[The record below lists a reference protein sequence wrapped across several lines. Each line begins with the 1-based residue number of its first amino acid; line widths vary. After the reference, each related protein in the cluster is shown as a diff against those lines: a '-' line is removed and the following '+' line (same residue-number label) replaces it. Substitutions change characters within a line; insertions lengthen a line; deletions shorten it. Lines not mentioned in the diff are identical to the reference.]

1 MNQQGGHPSDLQIE
15 RYVAES
21 FGNDPAGQSGEME
34 AHFTECDSCRERRL
48 EAERMQLRIWECPAA
63 KIPHPECPDKKAL
76 EEYAAGLYSP
86 EAASQVRTH
95 AAQCDFCAPLLKEYL
110 EDFSS
115 DLTDETKDFLDRLPA
130 SKPKWRR
137 RFVRKHIVPS
147 PPFFTRLKQILV
159 RVADWLFR
167 SKVIFASG
175 LASIVLAA
183 TVLVSIETVP
193 WAVNK
198 YKLHQAQEL
207 TAAAFKEERPNEL
220 RLPWAPYTKFDP
232 KRSKAPG
239 QSFMLHRPSLVRAAD
254 AANKKLNSSDPQ
266 WIRIRGRVALLA
278 LDNEAVD
285 LLLKA
290 KDDGLDDPETEIDL
304 AAAYF
309 QRDTNIGLNPP
320 DLGNTINLLN
330 QVLKNPGITGEERA
344 TALFDLA
351 IAYEKMLIWDL
362 AVSTWKEYLKNDPDS
377 TGPWHEEA
385 QKHLAHALKQ
395 LPPPKQSGW
404 RNPSFFLLHVSEP
417 EVQNSIEEYQDIV
430 LRKWLPES
438 LANAN
443 STELEAAH
451 TLANLLVKQHA
462 DPWLKDFLAALHP
475 NHKAALH
482 ALGAAIDSN
491 RRGLPTA
498 ATDQAQLA
506 IFDQPVNYPGNLR
519 ARFES
524 VYANQRLLEEQR
536 CLENAK
542 ELGKDLRNTHYSWLQ
557 VQIALEQATCLHREG
572 EGKSDESESQLE
584 LARQV
589 AEESH
594 FPALTMRALAF
605 DAGIK
610 DSGLKESS
618 KCWEQMAA
626 PLGKGLELY
635 WAVPASPQR
644 LYEFY
649 SLVRNCFRHRQLW
662 YAAEAMQRRMIAIL
676 ENEFDREDENVV
688 LEATAHRTLAQ
699 ILKEQ
704 QEESAAEIEDRRAIS
719 LLSKIPDEAVSR
731 KYELPIKIELAD
743 LQLERE
749 EAEAASLTLNEIAN
763 LVESTQDDLI
773 RLNFYRVR
781 GDAQRARGQL
791 TEAERDY
798 ETGVEIA
805 ERALRH
811 LSNERKRQQ
820 WTSET
825 GEIYR
830 GLVGVLL
837 QEKNER
843 EALQLWE
850 WYQARSFAQRADA
863 PQQASGSS
871 WAEIEQ
877 TILGAPLPDS
887 SSTRL
892 VYATTKD
899 RVYLWM
905 TGRSGIKAVVLPE
918 NRADLEH
925 KIQQYSQKCS
935 NPISDITALE
945 QESQDLFLLLLQPVV
960 ADLGSAETVVIDLDQ
975 AMNGLALESLKSP
988 EGWYFGQKYMVVQ
1001 SPGFIKENDLRPA
1014 DHSDYESGLIVDSG
1028 DLPRSE
1034 HDDIVAFFPNISTYD
1049 GSDKIRAKLPALLA
1063 DRDLFVFI
1071 GHGRSGALM
1080 LSNSAP
1086 LTQQDFP
1093 QESLKHLRL
1102 AVLAACSTGV
1112 AEYGPLDANNLIYA
1126 FLAGGT
1132 SSIVASQWDVDSE
1145 ATTDLMKVFFAQ
1157 LKKGDSVARSLF
1169 KARQEVFRN
1178 HSHPYYWGGFS
1189 ITGRAS

>member
-21 FGNDPAGQSGEME
+21 FGNDPAGQSEEME
-34 AHFTECDSCRERRL
+34 AHFAECDSCRDRRL
-48 EAERMQLRIWECPAA
+48 EAERMQLRIWECPAV
-63 KIPHPECPDKKAL
+63 KIPYPECPDKKVL
-76 EEYAAGLYSP
+76 EEYAAGLCFP

-115 DLTDETKDFLDRLPA
+115 DLTAEAKDFLGRLPA
-130 SKPKWRR
+130 SQPKWQRG
-137 RFVRKHIVPS
+137 FVRTHIIP
-147 PPFFTRLKQILV
+147 PLPFFIRLKEILA
-159 RVADWLFR
+159 RIADWSLR
-167 SKVIFASG
+167 SKVIAATG
-175 LASIVLAA
+175 LASTVLAA
-183 TVLVSIETVP
+183 TVLVSIVTVP

-207 TAAAFKEERPNEL
+207 AAAAFKEERPNEL
-220 RLPWAPYTKFDP
+220 RLPWAPYTEFDL
-232 KRSKAPG
+232 KRSKAPK
-239 QSFMLHRPSLVRAAD
+239 QASMLHHQSLARAVSAVD
-254 AANKKLNSSDPQ
+254 EKQNSLDPR
-266 WIRIRGRVALLA
+266 WIRIRGRVALLL
-278 LDNEAVD
+278 LDNEAID

-290 KDDGLDDPETEIDL
+290 KDGGLDDPETEIDL

-309 QRDTNIGLNPP
+309 QRDTNAGLNHP

-344 TALFDLA
+344 TALFDMA
-351 IAYEKMLIWDL
+351 IAYEKNLQWDL
-362 AVSTWKEYLKNDPDS
+362 AVSTWEEYLKNDPDS

-385 QKHLAHALKQ
+385 EKHLAHARTQ
-395 LPPPKQSGW
+395 LLPPKQSGW

-417 EVQNSIEEYQDIV
+417 EVQNSIEEYQGIV

-451 TLANLLVKQHA
+451 TLANLLVRQHA
-462 DPWLKDFLAALHP
+462 DPWMKDFLAALHP
-475 NHKAALH
+475 NDQAALR
-482 ALGAAIDSN
+482 ALGAAIDNN

-498 ATDQAQLA
+498 ASEQAKLAGA
-506 IFDQPVNYPGNLR
+506 IFAQHGNYPGNLR
-519 ARFES
+519 ARFEF
-524 VYANQRLLEEQR
+524 VYANQRMLEEQR
-536 CLENAK
+536 CRENAQ
-542 ELGKDLRNTHYSWLQ
+542 ELGKELRNTRYSWLQ
-557 VQIALEQATCLHREG
+557 AQIALEQATCLHFEG
-572 EGKSDESESQLE
+572 EGKSDESERQLE

-635 WAVPASPQR
+635 WAVPTSPQR

-649 SLVRNCFRHRQLW
+649 SLVRNCFRQRRLW
-662 YAAEAMQRRMIAIL
+662 YATEAMQRRMIAIL

-699 ILKEQ
+699 ILKAQ
-704 QEESAAEIEDRRAIS
+704 QEESAAETEDRQAIS

-743 LQLERE
+743 LQLERGK
-749 EAEAASLTLNEIAN
+749 AEAALLTLNEIAD

-781 GDAQRARGQL
+781 GDAQRAQGQL
-791 TEAERDY
+791 TEAKRDY

-811 LSNERKRQQ
+811 LSDERKRQQ

-850 WYQARSFAQRADA
+850 WYQARSFAQRGDA

-871 WAEIEQ
+871 WPEIEQ
-877 TILGAPLPDS
+877 TILRAPLPDS

-892 VYATTKD
+892 VYATTRD
-899 RVYLWM
+899 HVYIWM
-905 TGRSGIKAVVLPE
+905 IGRSGIKAVVLPE

-925 KIQQYSQKCS
+925 KIQQYLQKCS

-945 QESQDLFLLLLQPVV
+945 QESQELFSLFLQPVI
-960 ADLGSAETVVIDLDQ
+960 ASLPSAETVVIDLDQ
-975 AMNGLALESLKSP
+975 ARMAWLWRPSRV
-988 EGWYFGQKYMVVQ
+988 QK
-1001 SPGFIKENDLRPA
+1001 
-1014 DHSDYESGLIVDSG
+1014 
-1028 DLPRSE
+1028 
-1034 HDDIVAFFPNISTYD
+1034 
-1049 GSDKIRAKLPALLA
+1049 
-1063 DRDLFVFI
+1063 
-1071 GHGRSGALM
+1071 
-1080 LSNSAP
+1080 
-1086 LTQQDFP
+1086 
-1093 QESLKHLRL
+1093 
-1102 AVLAACSTGV
+1102 
-1112 AEYGPLDANNLIYA
+1112 
-1126 FLAGGT
+1126 AG
-1132 SSIVASQWDVDSE
+1132 I
-1145 ATTDLMKVFFAQ
+1145 L
-1157 LKKGDSVARSLF
+1157 ARS
-1169 KARQEVFRN
+1169 
-1178 HSHPYYWGGFS
+1178 
-1189 ITGRAS
+1189 T